1 MIALPT
7 SASAIPPS
15 APKSGRGCVKKSMFS
30 ALRPLKTTVPS
41 TSARI
46 ATAAIAETIPEA
58 RHQLLRDAPAS
69 QPVRRASDVVRVDGL
84 VDGAHA
90 ALRAFSKRRTISWA
104 ATLVTSEIAIRIA
117 AR

>member
-1 MIALPT
+1 
-7 SASAIPPS
+7 
-15 APKSGRGCVKKSMFS
+15 MFS

-46 ATAAIAETIPEA
+46 ATAASAETIPRPA
-58 RHQLLRDAPAS
+58 ISFSVTRRRRSRFDAS
-69 QPVRRASDVVRVDGL
+69 GDVERVDGL

>member
-15 APKSGRGCVKKSMFS
+15 APEERPRLREEVHVQRAQTLEDHGAEHEREDRDGRQGGDDPQ
-30 ALRPLKTTVPS
+30 AG
-41 TSARI
+41 
-46 ATAAIAETIPEA
+46 
-58 RHQLLRDAPAS
+58 HQLFRDTPAS
-69 QPVRRASDVVRVDGL
+69 EPVRRASDVVRVDGL